1 MENFIKPSEFDSIS
15 EVQFQL
21 DQFIRVTEMA
31 ESLVSSQL
39 IKGALNLNF
48 KAPEDLKIAIYSK
61 NKNDVLIADKFD
73 ADEEEKSGII
83 LFDSKFPLIVDELR
97 TFRNAKNPFKI
108 DVDCIANREDSRI
121 LYSAKN
127 LSRLIFTVKY

>member
-1 MENFIKPSEFDSIS
+1 MEKFIMPSEFDSIS

-21 DQFIRVTEMA
+21 DQFLRVTEMA

-61 NKNDVLIADKFD
+61 NKNDVLIVFM
-73 ADEEEKSGII
+73 I
-83 LFDSKFPLIVDELR
+83 LCIMQSFIVD
-97 TFRNAKNPFKI
+97 
-108 DVDCIANREDSRI
+108 
-121 LYSAKN
+121 
-127 LSRLIFTVKY
+127 